1 MYDVIIIGAGA
12 SGLMA
17 AATAASKGAR
27 VALLEHKDD
36 IGKKILATGNG
47 RCNFTNTDMSVNRFH
62 GSKALI
68 KNGLSQFDHADTIR
82 FFKGLGIPAYDNAG
96 YIYPNSRQAASVV
109 AAFRMELM
117 RLHVDVKTG
126 VNITE
131 IKPGRITAKDTKT
144 AAYKASK
151 KKADDRTCY
160 CIQTDKGIFVSK
172 KLIIACGLT
181 ASSKLGSNGS
191 LFRHIEALG
200 HHIQNPL
207 PALCGFSCD
216 GLNFKKITGVRCDA
230 TVASVID
237 GQMTEQNTGEL
248 QLADYGISGIPVF
261 QISSLMSRAIDKG
274 QRVEVIIDFL
284 PTFSDDELYGYIRDR
299 SSKTTDNRSLN
310 AMLNGLLNN
319 KLLLELIHKSGV
331 SPDKKGRL
339 LTEDDCESLTRS
351 IKHTAVSVRKPRGVE
366 FAQVCAG
373 GIYTKEIDVRTLE
386 SKIHPGLYFCGE
398 LLDVDGICGGYNLQ
412 WAWTSGYIAGE
423 MQ

>member
-17 AATAASKGAR
+17 AAVAASKGAR

-47 RCNFTNTDMSVNRFH
+47 RCNFTNTDMSVNKFH

-68 KNGLSQFDHADTIR
+68 KNGLSQFNYADTIR
-82 FFKGLGIPAYDNAG
+82 FFKELGIPAYDNAG

-126 VNITE
+126 INITD
-131 IKPGRITAKDTKT
+131 IKP
-144 AAYKASK
+144 
-151 KKADDRTCY
+151 ADDRTGY
-160 CIQTDKGIFVSK
+160 CIQTDRGSFKSK
-172 KLIIACGLT
+172 RLIIACGLT
-181 ASSKLGSNGS
+181 ASPKLGSDGS
-191 LFRHIEALG
+191 LFRQIEALG
-200 HHIQNPL
+200 HHIQKPL

-261 QISSLMSRAIDKG
+261 QISSLMSRALDKG

-284 PTFSDDELYGYIRDR
+284 PAFSDDELNGYIKDR
-299 SSKTTDNRSLN
+299 SITTTDNRSLN
-310 AMLNGLLNN
+310 EMLNGLLNN

-331 SPDKKGRL
+331 SPYKKGKL
-339 LTEDDCESLTRS
+339 LTDDDCKSLTRS
-351 IKHTAVSVRKPRGVE
+351 IKHTAVSVKKPRGVE

-373 GIYTKEIDVRTLE
+373 GICTKEIDVRTLE

>member
-17 AATAASKGAR
+17 AAVAASKGAR

-47 RCNFTNTDMSVNRFH
+47 RCNFTNTDMSVNKFH

-68 KNGLSQFDHADTIR
+68 KNGLSQFNYADTIR
-82 FFKGLGIPAYDNAG
+82 FFKELGIPAYDNAG

-117 RLHVDVKTG
+117 RFHVDVKTG
-126 VNITE
+126 INITD
-131 IKPGRITAKDTKT
+131 IKP
-144 AAYKASK
+144 
-151 KKADDRTCY
+151 ADDRTGY
-160 CIQTDKGIFVSK
+160 CIQTDKGSFKSK
-172 KLIIACGLT
+172 RLIIACGLT
-181 ASSKLGSNGS
+181 ASPKLGSDGS
-191 LFRHIEALG
+191 LFRQIEALG
-200 HHIQNPL
+200 HHIQKPL

-261 QISSLMSRAIDKG
+261 QISSLMSRALDKG

-284 PTFSDDELYGYIRDR
+284 PAFSDDELNGYIKDR
-299 SSKTTDNRSLN
+299 SITTTDNRSLN
-310 AMLNGLLNN
+310 EMLNGLLNN

-339 LTEDDCESLTRS
+339 LTDDDCKSLTRS
-351 IKHTAVSVRKPRGVE
+351 IKHTAVSVKKPRGVE

>member
-17 AATAASKGAR
+17 AAAAASKGAR

-47 RCNFTNTDMSVNRFH
+47 RCNFTNTDMSVNKFH

-68 KNGLSQFDHADTIR
+68 KNGLSQFNYSDTIR

-126 VNITE
+126 INITD
-131 IKPGRITAKDTKT
+131 IKP
-144 AAYKASK
+144 
-151 KKADDRTCY
+151 ADDRTGY
-160 CIQTDKGIFVSK
+160 CIQTDKGSFKSK
-172 KLIIACGLT
+172 RLIIACGLT
-181 ASSKLGSNGS
+181 ASPKLGSDGS
-191 LFRHIEALG
+191 LFRQIEALG
-200 HHIQNPL
+200 HHIQKPL

-261 QISSLMSRAIDKG
+261 QISSLMSRALDKG

-284 PTFSDDELYGYIRDR
+284 PAFSDDELNGYIKDR
-299 SSKTTDNRSLN
+299 SITTTDNRSLN
-310 AMLNGLLNN
+310 EMLNGLLNN

-339 LTEDDCESLTRS
+339 LTDDDCKSLTRS
-351 IKHTAVSVRKPRGVE
+351 IKHTAVSVKKPRGVE

-373 GIYTKEIDVRTLE
+373 GICTKEIDVRTLE

>member
-17 AATAASKGAR
+17 AAAAASKGAR

-47 RCNFTNTDMSVNRFH
+47 RCNFTNTDMSVNKFH

-68 KNGLSQFDHADTIR
+68 KNGLSQFNYSDTIC
-82 FFKGLGIPAYDNAG
+82 FFKELGIPAYDNAG

-126 VNITE
+126 INITD
-131 IKPGRITAKDTKT
+131 IKP
-144 AAYKASK
+144 
-151 KKADDRTCY
+151 ADDRTGY
-160 CIQTDKGIFVSK
+160 CIQTDKGSFKSK
-172 KLIIACGLT
+172 RLIIACGLT
-181 ASSKLGSNGS
+181 ASPKLGSDGS
-191 LFRHIEALG
+191 LFRQIEALG
-200 HHIQNPL
+200 HHIQKPL

-261 QISSLMSRAIDKG
+261 QISSLMSRALDKG
-274 QRVEVIIDFL
+274 QKVEVIIDFL
-284 PTFSDDELYGYIRDR
+284 PAFSDDELNGYIKDR
-299 SSKTTDNRSLN
+299 SITTTDNRSLN
-310 AMLNGLLNN
+310 EMLNGLLNN

-339 LTEDDCESLTRS
+339 LTDDDCKSLTRS
-351 IKHTAVSVRKPRGVE
+351 IKHTAVSVKKPRGLE

>member
-17 AATAASKGAR
+17 AAAAASKGAR

-47 RCNFTNTDMSVNRFH
+47 RCNFTNTDMSVNKFH

-68 KNGLSQFDHADTIR
+68 KNGLSQFNYSDTIR

-126 VNITE
+126 INITD
-131 IKPGRITAKDTKT
+131 IKP
-144 AAYKASK
+144 
-151 KKADDRTCY
+151 ADDRTGY
-160 CIQTDKGIFVSK
+160 CIQTDKGSFKSK
-172 KLIIACGLT
+172 RLIIACGLT
-181 ASSKLGSNGS
+181 ASPKLGSDGS
-191 LFRHIEALG
+191 LFRQIEALG
-200 HHIQNPL
+200 HHIQKPL

-261 QISSLMSRAIDKG
+261 QISSLMSRALDKG
-274 QRVEVIIDFL
+274 QMVEVIIDFL
-284 PTFSDDELYGYIRDR
+284 PAFSDDELNGYIKDR
-299 SSKTTDNRSLN
+299 SITTTDNRSLN
-310 AMLNGLLNN
+310 EMLNGLLNN

-339 LTEDDCESLTRS
+339 LTDDDCKSLTRS
-351 IKHTAVSVRKPRGVE
+351 IKHTAVSVKKPRGAE

>member
-17 AATAASKGAR
+17 AAAAASKGAR

-47 RCNFTNTDMSVNRFH
+47 RCNFTNTDMSVNKFH

-68 KNGLSQFDHADTIR
+68 KNGLSQFNYADTIR
-82 FFKGLGIPAYDNAG
+82 FFKELGIPAYDNAG

-126 VNITE
+126 INITD
-131 IKPGRITAKDTKT
+131 IKP
-144 AAYKASK
+144 
-151 KKADDRTCY
+151 ADDRTGY
-160 CIQTDKGIFVSK
+160 CIQTDKGSFKSK
-172 KLIIACGLT
+172 RLIIACGLT
-181 ASSKLGSNGS
+181 ASPKLGSDGS
-191 LFRHIEALG
+191 LFRQIKALG
-200 HHIQNPL
+200 HHIQKPL

-261 QISSLMSRAIDKG
+261 QISSLMSRALDKG
-274 QRVEVIIDFL
+274 QMVEVIIDFL
-284 PTFSDDELYGYIRDR
+284 PAFSDDELNGYIKDR
-299 SSKTTDNRSLN
+299 SITTTDNRSLN
-310 AMLNGLLNN
+310 EMLNGLLNN

-339 LTEDDCESLTRS
+339 LTDDDCKSLTRS
-351 IKHTAVSVRKPRGVE
+351 IKHTAVSVKKPRGLE

>member
-17 AATAASKGAR
+17 AAAAASKGAR

-47 RCNFTNTDMSVNRFH
+47 RCNFTNTDMSVNKFH

-68 KNGLSQFDHADTIR
+68 KNGLSQFNYADTIR
-82 FFKGLGIPAYDNAG
+82 FFKELGIPAYDNAG

-126 VNITE
+126 INITD
-131 IKPGRITAKDTKT
+131 IKP
-144 AAYKASK
+144 
-151 KKADDRTCY
+151 ADDRTGY
-160 CIQTDKGIFVSK
+160 CIQTDRGSFKSK
-172 KLIIACGLT
+172 RLIIACGLT
-181 ASSKLGSNGS
+181 ASPKLGSDGS
-191 LFRHIEALG
+191 LFRQIEALG
-200 HHIQNPL
+200 HHIQKPL

-261 QISSLMSRAIDKG
+261 QISSLMSRALDKG

-284 PTFSDDELYGYIRDR
+284 PAFSDDELNGYIKDR
-299 SSKTTDNRSLN
+299 SITTTDNRSLN
-310 AMLNGLLNN
+310 EMLNGLLNN

-331 SPDKKGRL
+331 SPDKKGKL
-339 LTEDDCESLTRS
+339 LTDDDCKSLTRS
-351 IKHTAVSVRKPRGVE
+351 IKHTAVSVKKPRGVE

>member
-17 AATAASKGAR
+17 AAAAASKGAR

-47 RCNFTNTDMSVNRFH
+47 RCNFTNTDMSVNKFH

-68 KNGLSQFDHADTIR
+68 KNGLSQFNYSDTIC
-82 FFKGLGIPAYDNAG
+82 FFKELGIPAYDNAG

-117 RLHVDVKTG
+117 RLHVDVKTSI
-126 VNITE
+126 NITD
-131 IKPGRITAKDTKT
+131 IKP
-144 AAYKASK
+144 
-151 KKADDRTCY
+151 ADDRTGY
-160 CIQTDKGIFVSK
+160 CIQTDKGSFKSK
-172 KLIIACGLT
+172 RLIIACGLT
-181 ASSKLGSNGS
+181 ASPKLGSDGS
-191 LFRHIEALG
+191 LFRQIEALG
-200 HHIQNPL
+200 HHIQKPL

-261 QISSLMSRAIDKG
+261 QISSLMSRALNKG
-274 QRVEVIIDFL
+274 QKVEVIIDFL
-284 PTFSDDELYGYIRDR
+284 PAFSDDELNGYIKDK
-299 SSKTTDNRSLN
+299 SITTTDNRSLN
-310 AMLNGLLNN
+310 EMLNGLLNN

-339 LTEDDCESLTRS
+339 LTDDDCKSLTRS
-351 IKHTAVSVRKPRGVE
+351 IKHTAVSVKKPRGLE

>member
-1 MYDVIIIGAGA
+1 MCIRD
-12 SGLMA
+12 S
-17 AATAASKGAR
+17 
-27 VALLEHKDD
+27 
-36 IGKKILATGNG
+36 
-47 RCNFTNTDMSVNRFH
+47 
-62 GSKALI
+62 SKALI
-68 KNGLSQFDHADTIR
+68 KNGLSQFNYTDTIR
-82 FFKGLGIPAYDNAG
+82 FFKELGIPAYDNEG

-126 VNITE
+126 ISITE
-131 IKPGRITAKDTKT
+131 IKTARITAKDTKS
-144 AAYKASK
+144 AANPATK
-151 KKADDRTCY
+151 KTDDRTGY
-160 CIQTDKGIFVSK
+160 CIQTDKGSFKSK
-172 KLIIACGLT
+172 RLIIACGLT
-181 ASSKLGSNGS
+181 ASPKLGSDGS
-191 LFRHIEALG
+191 LFRQIEALG
-200 HHIQNPL
+200 HHIQKPL

-261 QISSLMSRAIDKG
+261 QISSLMSRALDKG

-284 PTFSDDELYGYIRDR
+284 PAFSDDELNGYIKDR
-299 SSKTTDNRSLN
+299 SITTTDNRSLN
-310 AMLNGLLNN
+310 EMLNGLLNN

-339 LTEDDCESLTRS
+339 LTDDDCKSLTRS
-351 IKHTAVSVRKPRGVE
+351 IKHTAVSVKKPRGAE

>member
-17 AATAASKGAR
+17 AAAAASKGAR

-47 RCNFTNTDMSVNRFH
+47 RCNFTNTDMSVNKFH

-68 KNGLSQFDHADTIR
+68 KNGLSQFNYADTIR
-82 FFKGLGIPAYDNAG
+82 FFKELGIPAYDNAG

-126 VNITE
+126 INITD
-131 IKPGRITAKDTKT
+131 IKP
-144 AAYKASK
+144 
-151 KKADDRTCY
+151 ADDLTGY
-160 CIQTDKGIFVSK
+160 SIQTDKGSFKSK
-172 KLIIACGLT
+172 RLIIACGLT
-181 ASSKLGSNGS
+181 ASPKLGSDGS
-191 LFRHIEALG
+191 LFRQIEALG
-200 HHIQNPL
+200 HHIQKPL

-261 QISSLMSRAIDKG
+261 QISSLMSRALDKG

-284 PTFSDDELYGYIRDR
+284 PAFSDDELNRYIKDR
-299 SSKTTDNRSLN
+299 SITTTDNRSLN
-310 AMLNGLLNN
+310 EMLNGLLNN

-339 LTEDDCESLTRS
+339 LTDDDCKSLTRS
-351 IKHTAVSVRKPRGVE
+351 IKHTVVSVKKPRGVE

>member
-17 AATAASKGAR
+17 AAAAASKGAR

-47 RCNFTNTDMSVNRFH
+47 RCNFTNTDMSVNKFH

-68 KNGLSQFDHADTIR
+68 KNGLSQFNYSDTIC
-82 FFKGLGIPAYDNAG
+82 FFKELGIPAYDNAG

-126 VNITE
+126 INITD
-131 IKPGRITAKDTKT
+131 IKP
-144 AAYKASK
+144 
-151 KKADDRTCY
+151 ADDRTGY
-160 CIQTDKGIFVSK
+160 CIQTDKGSFKSK
-172 KLIIACGLT
+172 RLIIACGLT
-181 ASSKLGSNGS
+181 ASPKLGSDGS
-191 LFRHIEALG
+191 LFRQIEALG
-200 HHIQNPL
+200 HHIQKPL

-261 QISSLMSRAIDKG
+261 QISSLMSRALNKG
-274 QRVEVIIDFL
+274 QKVEVIIDFL
-284 PTFSDDELYGYIRDR
+284 PAFSDDELNGYIKDR
-299 SSKTTDNRSLN
+299 SITTTDNRSLN
-310 AMLNGLLNN
+310 EMLNGLLNN

-339 LTEDDCESLTRS
+339 LTDDDCKSLTRS
-351 IKHTAVSVRKPRGVE
+351 IKHTAVSVKKPRGLE

-398 LLDVDGICGGYNLQ
+398 LLDVDGICGLIR
-412 WAWTSGYIAGE
+412 TLRILPII
-423 MQ
+423 

>member
-17 AATAASKGAR
+17 AAAAASKGAR

-47 RCNFTNTDMSVNRFH
+47 RCNFTNTDMSVNKFH

-68 KNGLSQFDHADTIR
+68 KNGLAQFNYADTIR
-82 FFKGLGIPAYDNAG
+82 FFKELGIPAYDNAG

-126 VNITE
+126 INITD
-131 IKPGRITAKDTKT
+131 IKP
-144 AAYKASK
+144 
-151 KKADDRTCY
+151 ADDRTGY
-160 CIQTDKGIFVSK
+160 CIQTDKGSFKSK
-172 KLIIACGLT
+172 RLIIACGLT
-181 ASSKLGSNGS
+181 ASPKLGSDGS
-191 LFRHIEALG
+191 LFRQIEALG
-200 HHIQNPL
+200 HHIQKPL

-261 QISSLMSRAIDKG
+261 QISSLMSRALNKG
-274 QRVEVIIDFL
+274 QKVEVIIDFL
-284 PTFSDDELYGYIRDR
+284 PAFSDDELNGYIKDR
-299 SSKTTDNRSLN
+299 SITTTDNRSLN
-310 AMLNGLLNN
+310 EMLNGLLNN

-339 LTEDDCESLTRS
+339 LTDDDCKSLTRS
-351 IKHTAVSVRKPRGVE
+351 IKHTAVSVKKPRGLE

-373 GIYTKEIDVRTLE
+373 GIYTKEIDVRALE

>member
-17 AATAASKGAR
+17 AAAAASKGAR

-47 RCNFTNTDMSVNRFH
+47 RCNFTNTDMSVNKFH

-68 KNGLSQFDHADTIR
+68 KNGLSQFNYSDTIR
-82 FFKGLGIPAYDNAG
+82 FFKELGIPAYDNAG

-126 VNITE
+126 INITD
-131 IKPGRITAKDTKT
+131 IKP
-144 AAYKASK
+144 
-151 KKADDRTCY
+151 ADDRTGY
-160 CIQTDKGIFVSK
+160 CIQTDKGSFKSK
-172 KLIIACGLT
+172 RLIIACGLT
-181 ASSKLGSNGS
+181 ASPKLGSDGS
-191 LFRHIEALG
+191 LFRQIEALG
-200 HHIQNPL
+200 HHIQKPL

-261 QISSLMSRAIDKG
+261 QISSLMSRALNKG
-274 QRVEVIIDFL
+274 QKVEVIIDFL
-284 PTFSDDELYGYIRDR
+284 PAFSDDELNGYIKDR
-299 SSKTTDNRSLN
+299 SITTTDNRSLN
-310 AMLNGLLNN
+310 EMLNGLLNN

-339 LTEDDCESLTRS
+339 LTDDDCKSLTRS
-351 IKHTAVSVRKPRGVE
+351 IKHTAVSVKKPRGAE

>member
-17 AATAASKGAR
+17 AAVAASKGAR

-47 RCNFTNTDMSVNRFH
+47 RCNFTNTDMSVNKFH

-68 KNGLSQFDHADTIR
+68 KNGLSQFNYADTIR

-126 VNITE
+126 INITD
-131 IKPGRITAKDTKT
+131 IKP
-144 AAYKASK
+144 
-151 KKADDRTCY
+151 ADDRTGY
-160 CIQTDKGIFVSK
+160 CIQTDKGSFKSK
-172 KLIIACGLT
+172 RLIIACGLT
-181 ASSKLGSNGS
+181 ASPKLGSDGS
-191 LFRHIEALG
+191 LFRQIEALG
-200 HHIQNPL
+200 HHIQKPL

-261 QISSLMSRAIDKG
+261 QISSLMSRALDKG

-284 PTFSDDELYGYIRDR
+284 PAFSDDELNGYIKDR
-299 SSKTTDNRSLN
+299 SITTTDNRSLN
-310 AMLNGLLNN
+310 EMLNGLLNN

-339 LTEDDCESLTRS
+339 LTDDDCKSLTRS
-351 IKHTAVSVRKPRGVE
+351 IKHTAVSVKKPRGVE

>member
-12 SGLMA
+12 SGMMA
-17 AATAASKGAR
+17 AATAASKGAS

-47 RCNFTNTDMSVNRFH
+47 RCNFTNTDMSVNSFH

-68 KNGLSQFDHADTIR
+68 KNGLSQFDYADTIR
-82 FFKGLGIPAYDNAG
+82 FFEKLGIPAYDNAG

-126 VNITE
+126 IKITE
-131 IKPGRITAKDTKT
+131 IKAARITAKDTNTT
-144 AAYKASK
+144 ANPS
-151 KKADDRTCY
+151 CY
-160 CIQTDKGIFVSK
+160 CIQTDKGSFESK

-181 ASSKLGSNGS
+181 ASPKLGSDGS
-191 LFRHIEALG
+191 LFRMIEALG
-200 HHIQNPL
+200 HHIQKPL
-207 PALCGFSCD
+207 PALCGFSCE

-261 QISSLMSRAIDKG
+261 QISSLMSRALDKG

-284 PTFSDDELYGYIRDR
+284 PAFSDDGLYRYIKDR
-299 SSKTTDNRSLN
+299 STAITDNRSLN
-310 AMLNGLLNN
+310 EMLNGLLNN

-351 IKHTAVSVRKPRGVE
+351 IKHTAVSVRKSRGVE

>member
-1 MYDVIIIGAGA
+1 MYEVIIIGAGA

-17 AATAASKGAR
+17 AAAAASKGAR

-47 RCNFTNTDMSVNRFH
+47 RCNFTNTDMSVNKFH

-68 KNGLSQFDHADTIR
+68 KNGLSQFNYSDTIC
-82 FFKGLGIPAYDNAG
+82 FFKELGIPAYDNAG

-126 VNITE
+126 INITD
-131 IKPGRITAKDTKT
+131 IKP
-144 AAYKASK
+144 
-151 KKADDRTCY
+151 ADDRTGY
-160 CIQTDKGIFVSK
+160 CIQTDKGSFKSK
-172 KLIIACGLT
+172 RLIIACGLT
-181 ASSKLGSNGS
+181 ASPKLGSDGS
-191 LFRHIEALG
+191 LFRQIEALG
-200 HHIQNPL
+200 HHIQKPL

-261 QISSLMSRAIDKG
+261 QISSLMSRALNKG
-274 QRVEVIIDFL
+274 QKVEVIIDFL
-284 PTFSDDELYGYIRDR
+284 PAFSDDELNGYIKDR
-299 SSKTTDNRSLN
+299 SITTTDNRSLN
-310 AMLNGLLNN
+310 EMLNGLLNN

-339 LTEDDCESLTRS
+339 LTDDDCKSLTRS
-351 IKHTAVSVRKPRGVE
+351 IKHTAVSVKKPRGLE

>member
-17 AATAASKGAR
+17 AAVAASKGAR

-47 RCNFTNTDMSVNRFH
+47 RCNFTNTDMSVNKFH

-68 KNGLSQFDHADTIR
+68 KNGLSQFNYADTIR
-82 FFKGLGIPAYDNAG
+82 FFKELGIPAYDNAG

-126 VNITE
+126 INITD
-131 IKPGRITAKDTKT
+131 IKP
-144 AAYKASK
+144 
-151 KKADDRTCY
+151 ADDRTGY
-160 CIQTDKGIFVSK
+160 CIQTDKGSFKSK
-172 KLIIACGLT
+172 RLIIACGLT
-181 ASSKLGSNGS
+181 ASPKLGSDGS
-191 LFRHIEALG
+191 LFRQIEALG
-200 HHIQNPL
+200 HHIQKPL

-261 QISSLMSRAIDKG
+261 QISSLMSRALDKG
-274 QRVEVIIDFL
+274 QMVEVIIDFL
-284 PTFSDDELYGYIRDR
+284 PAFSDDELNGYIKDR
-299 SSKTTDNRSLN
+299 IITTTDNRSLN
-310 AMLNGLLNN
+310 EMLNGLLNN

-339 LTEDDCESLTRS
+339 LTDDDCKSLTRS
-351 IKHTAVSVRKPRGVE
+351 IKHTAVSVKKPRGLE

-386 SKIHPGLYFCGE
+386 SKIHPGIYFCGE

>member
-17 AATAASKGAR
+17 AAAAASKGAR

-47 RCNFTNTDMSVNRFH
+47 RCNFTNTDMSVNKFH

-68 KNGLSQFDHADTIR
+68 KNGLSQFNYSDTIR

-126 VNITE
+126 INITD
-131 IKPGRITAKDTKT
+131 IKP
-144 AAYKASK
+144 
-151 KKADDRTCY
+151 ADDRTGY
-160 CIQTDKGIFVSK
+160 CIQTDKGSFKSK
-172 KLIIACGLT
+172 RLIIACGLT
-181 ASSKLGSNGS
+181 ASPKLGSDGS
-191 LFRHIEALG
+191 LFRQIEALG
-200 HHIQNPL
+200 HHIQKPL

-261 QISSLMSRAIDKG
+261 QISSLMSRALNKG

-284 PTFSDDELYGYIRDR
+284 PAFSDDELNGYIRDR
-299 SSKTTDNRSLN
+299 SITTTDNRSLN
-310 AMLNGLLNN
+310 EMLNGLLNN

-339 LTEDDCESLTRS
+339 LTDDDCKSLTRS
-351 IKHTAVSVRKPRGVE
+351 IKHTAVSVKKPRGAE

>member
-17 AATAASKGAR
+17 AAAAASKGAR

-47 RCNFTNTDMSVNRFH
+47 RCNFTNTDMSVNKFH

-68 KNGLSQFDHADTIR
+68 KNGLSQFNYADTIR
-82 FFKGLGIPAYDNAG
+82 FFKELGIPAYDNAG

-126 VNITE
+126 INTTD
-131 IKPGRITAKDTKT
+131 IKP
-144 AAYKASK
+144 
-151 KKADDRTCY
+151 ADDRTGY
-160 CIQTDKGIFVSK
+160 CIQTDRGSFKSK
-172 KLIIACGLT
+172 RLIIACGLT
-181 ASSKLGSNGS
+181 ASPKLGSDGS
-191 LFRHIEALG
+191 LFRQIEALG
-200 HHIQNPL
+200 HHIQKPL

-261 QISSLMSRAIDKG
+261 QISSLMSRALDKG
-274 QRVEVIIDFL
+274 QKVEVIIDFL
-284 PTFSDDELYGYIRDR
+284 PAFSDDELNGYIKDR
-299 SSKTTDNRSLN
+299 IITTTDNRSLN
-310 AMLNGLLNN
+310 EMLNGLLNN

-339 LTEDDCESLTRS
+339 LTDDDCKSLTRS
-351 IKHTAVSVRKPRGVE
+351 IKHTAVSVKKPRGLE

>member
-17 AATAASKGAR
+17 AAAAASKGAR

-47 RCNFTNTDMSVNRFH
+47 RCNFTNTDMSVNKFH

-68 KNGLSQFDHADTIR
+68 KNGLAQFNYSDTIR
-82 FFKGLGIPAYDNAG
+82 FFKELGIPAYDNAG

-126 VNITE
+126 INITD
-131 IKPGRITAKDTKT
+131 IKP
-144 AAYKASK
+144 
-151 KKADDRTCY
+151 ADDRTGY
-160 CIQTDKGIFVSK
+160 CIQTDKGSFKSK
-172 KLIIACGLT
+172 RLIIACGLT
-181 ASSKLGSNGS
+181 ASPKLGSDGS
-191 LFRHIEALG
+191 LFRQIEALG
-200 HHIQNPL
+200 HHIQKPL

-237 GQMTEQNTGEL
+237 GKMTEQNTGEL

-261 QISSLMSRAIDKG
+261 QISSLMSRALDKG

-284 PTFSDDELYGYIRDR
+284 PAFSDDELNGYIKDR
-299 SSKTTDNRSLN
+299 SITMTDNRSLN
-310 AMLNGLLNN
+310 EMLNGLLNN

-339 LTEDDCESLTRS
+339 LTDDDCKSLTRS
-351 IKHTAVSVRKPRGVE
+351 IKHTAVSVKKPRGAE

>member
-17 AATAASKGAR
+17 AAAAASKGAR

-47 RCNFTNTDMSVNRFH
+47 RCNFTNTDMSVNKFH

-68 KNGLSQFDHADTIR
+68 KNGLAQFNYADTIR
-82 FFKGLGIPAYDNAG
+82 FFKELGIPAYDNAG

-117 RLHVDVKTG
+117 WLHVDVKTG
-126 VNITE
+126 INITD
-131 IKPGRITAKDTKT
+131 IKP
-144 AAYKASK
+144 
-151 KKADDRTCY
+151 ADDRTGY
-160 CIQTDKGIFVSK
+160 CIQTDKGSFKSK
-172 KLIIACGLT
+172 RLIIACGLT
-181 ASSKLGSNGS
+181 ASPKLGSDGS
-191 LFRHIEALG
+191 LFRQIEALG
-200 HHIQNPL
+200 HHIQKPL

-261 QISSLMSRAIDKG
+261 QISSLMSRALNKG

-284 PTFSDDELYGYIRDR
+284 PAFSDDELNGYIKDR
-299 SSKTTDNRSLN
+299 SITTTDNRSLN
-310 AMLNGLLNN
+310 EMLNGLLNN

-339 LTEDDCESLTRS
+339 LTDDDCKSLTRS
-351 IKHTAVSVRKPRGVE
+351 IKHTAVSVKKPRGLE

>member
-17 AATAASKGAR
+17 AAAAASKGAR

-47 RCNFTNTDMSVNRFH
+47 RCNFTNTDMSVNKFH

-68 KNGLSQFDHADTIR
+68 KNGLAQFNYADTIR
-82 FFKGLGIPAYDNAG
+82 FFKELGIPAYDNAG

-126 VNITE
+126 INITD
-131 IKPGRITAKDTKT
+131 IKP
-144 AAYKASK
+144 
-151 KKADDRTCY
+151 ADDRTGY
-160 CIQTDKGIFVSK
+160 CIQTDKGSFKSK
-172 KLIIACGLT
+172 RLIIACGLT
-181 ASSKLGSNGS
+181 ASPKLGSDGS
-191 LFRHIEALG
+191 LFRQIEALG
-200 HHIQNPL
+200 HHIQKPL

-261 QISSLMSRAIDKG
+261 QISSLMSRALDKG

-284 PTFSDDELYGYIRDR
+284 PAFSDDELNGYIKDR
-299 SSKTTDNRSLN
+299 SITTTDNRSLN
-310 AMLNGLLNN
+310 EMLNGLLNN

-339 LTEDDCESLTRS
+339 LTDDDCKSLTRS
-351 IKHTAVSVRKPRGVE
+351 IKHTAVSVKKPRGAE

-386 SKIHPGLYFCGE
+386 SKIHPRLYFCGE

>member
-17 AATAASKGAR
+17 AAAAASKGAR

-47 RCNFTNTDMSVNRFH
+47 RCNFTNTDMSVNKFH

-68 KNGLSQFDHADTIR
+68 KNGLSQFNYADTIR
-82 FFKGLGIPAYDNAG
+82 FFKELGIPAYDNAG

-117 RLHVDVKTG
+117 RLHVDMKTG
-126 VNITE
+126 INITD
-131 IKPGRITAKDTKT
+131 IKP
-144 AAYKASK
+144 
-151 KKADDRTCY
+151 ADDRTGY
-160 CIQTDKGIFVSK
+160 CIQTDKGSFKSK
-172 KLIIACGLT
+172 RLIIACGLT
-181 ASSKLGSNGS
+181 ASPKLGSDGS
-191 LFRHIEALG
+191 LFRQIEALG
-200 HHIQNPL
+200 HHIQKPL

-261 QISSLMSRAIDKG
+261 QISSLMSRALDKG
-274 QRVEVIIDFL
+274 QKVEVIIDFL
-284 PTFSDDELYGYIRDR
+284 PAFSDDELNGYIKDR
-299 SSKTTDNRSLN
+299 SITTTDNRSLN
-310 AMLNGLLNN
+310 EMLNGLLNN

-339 LTEDDCESLTRS
+339 LTDDDCKSLTRS
-351 IKHTAVSVRKPRGVE
+351 IKHTAVSVKKPRGLE

>member
-17 AATAASKGAR
+17 AAAAASKGAR

-47 RCNFTNTDMSVNRFH
+47 RCNFTNTDMSVNKFH

-68 KNGLSQFDHADTIR
+68 KNGLSQFDYADTIR
-82 FFKGLGIPAYDNAG
+82 FFKELGIPAYDNAG

-126 VNITE
+126 INITD
-131 IKPGRITAKDTKT
+131 IKP
-144 AAYKASK
+144 
-151 KKADDRTCY
+151 ADDRTGY
-160 CIQTDKGIFVSK
+160 CIQTDKGSFKSK
-172 KLIIACGLT
+172 RLIIACGLT
-181 ASSKLGSNGS
+181 ASPKLGSDGS
-191 LFRHIEALG
+191 LFRQIEALG
-200 HHIQNPL
+200 HHIQKPL

-261 QISSLMSRAIDKG
+261 QISSLMSRALDKV

-284 PTFSDDELYGYIRDR
+284 PAFSDDELNGYIKDR
-299 SSKTTDNRSLN
+299 SITTTDNRSLN
-310 AMLNGLLNN
+310 EMLNGLLNN

-339 LTEDDCESLTRS
+339 LTDDDCKSLTRS
-351 IKHTAVSVRKPRGVE
+351 IKHTAVSVKKPRGAE
-366 FAQVCAG
+366 FAQVCTG

>member
-17 AATAASKGAR
+17 AAAAASKGAR

-47 RCNFTNTDMSVNRFH
+47 RCNFTNTDMSVNKFH

-68 KNGLSQFDHADTIR
+68 KNGLSQFNYADTIR
-82 FFKGLGIPAYDNAG
+82 FFKELGIPAYDNAG

-126 VNITE
+126 INITD
-131 IKPGRITAKDTKT
+131 IKP
-144 AAYKASK
+144 
-151 KKADDRTCY
+151 ADDRTGY
-160 CIQTDKGIFVSK
+160 CIQTDKGSFKSK
-172 KLIIACGLT
+172 RLIIACGLT
-181 ASSKLGSNGS
+181 ASPKLGSDGS
-191 LFRHIEALG
+191 LFRQIEALG
-200 HHIQNPL
+200 HHIQKPL
-207 PALCGFSCD
+207 PTLCGFSCD

-261 QISSLMSRAIDKG
+261 QISSLMSRALDKG

-284 PTFSDDELYGYIRDR
+284 PAFSDDELNGYIKDR
-299 SSKTTDNRSLN
+299 SITTTDNRSLN
-310 AMLNGLLNN
+310 EMLNGLLNN

-339 LTEDDCESLTRS
+339 LTDDDCKSLTRS
-351 IKHTAVSVRKPRGVE
+351 IKHTAVSVKKPRGAE

>member
-17 AATAASKGAR
+17 AAAAASKGAR

-47 RCNFTNTDMSVNRFH
+47 RCNFTNTDMSVNKFH

-68 KNGLSQFDHADTIR
+68 KNGLSQFNYADTIR
-82 FFKGLGIPAYDNAG
+82 FFKELGIPAYDNAG

-126 VNITE
+126 INITD
-131 IKPGRITAKDTKT
+131 IKP
-144 AAYKASK
+144 
-151 KKADDRTCY
+151 ADDRTGY
-160 CIQTDKGIFVSK
+160 CIQTDKGSFKSK
-172 KLIIACGLT
+172 RLIIACGLT
-181 ASSKLGSNGS
+181 ASPKLGSDGS
-191 LFRHIEALG
+191 LFRQIEALG
-200 HHIQNPL
+200 HHIQKPL

-261 QISSLMSRAIDKG
+261 QISSLISRALDKG

-284 PTFSDDELYGYIRDR
+284 PAFSDDELNGYIKDR
-299 SSKTTDNRSLN
+299 SITTTDNRSLN
-310 AMLNGLLNN
+310 EMLNGLLNN

-339 LTEDDCESLTRS
+339 LTDDDCKSLTRS
-351 IKHTAVSVRKPRGVE
+351 IKHTAVSVKKPRGVE

-373 GIYTKEIDVRTLE
+373 GICTKEIDVRTLE

>member
-17 AATAASKGAR
+17 AAAAASKGAR

-47 RCNFTNTDMSVNRFH
+47 RCNFTNTDMSVNKFH

-68 KNGLSQFDHADTIR
+68 KNGLSQFNYSDTIR
-82 FFKGLGIPAYDNAG
+82 FFKELGIPAYDNAG

-126 VNITE
+126 INITD
-131 IKPGRITAKDTKT
+131 IKP
-144 AAYKASK
+144 
-151 KKADDRTCY
+151 ADDRTGY
-160 CIQTDKGIFVSK
+160 CIQTDKGSFKSK
-172 KLIIACGLT
+172 RLIIACGLT
-181 ASSKLGSNGS
+181 ASPKLGSDGS
-191 LFRHIEALG
+191 LFRQIEALG
-200 HHIQNPL
+200 HHIQKPL

-261 QISSLMSRAIDKG
+261 QISSLMSRALDKG

-284 PTFSDDELYGYIRDR
+284 PAFSDDELNGYIKDR
-299 SSKTTDNRSLN
+299 IITTTDNRSLN
-310 AMLNGLLNN
+310 EMLNGLLNN

-339 LTEDDCESLTRS
+339 LTDDDCKSLTRS
-351 IKHTAVSVRKPRGVE
+351 IKHTAVSVKKPRGVE

>member
-17 AATAASKGAR
+17 AAAAASKGAR

-47 RCNFTNTDMSVNRFH
+47 RCNFTNTDMSVNKFH

-68 KNGLSQFDHADTIR
+68 KNGLSQFNYSDTIC
-82 FFKGLGIPAYDNAG
+82 FFKELGIPAYDNAG

-126 VNITE
+126 INITD
-131 IKPGRITAKDTKT
+131 IKP
-144 AAYKASK
+144 
-151 KKADDRTCY
+151 ADDRTGY
-160 CIQTDKGIFVSK
+160 CIQTDKGSFKSQR
-172 KLIIACGLT
+172 LIIACGLT
-181 ASSKLGSNGS
+181 ASPKLGSDGS
-191 LFRHIEALG
+191 LFRQIEALG
-200 HHIQNPL
+200 HHIQKPL

-261 QISSLMSRAIDKG
+261 QISSLMSRALNKG
-274 QRVEVIIDFL
+274 QKVEVIIDFL
-284 PTFSDDELYGYIRDR
+284 PAFSDDELNGYIKDR
-299 SSKTTDNRSLN
+299 SITTTDNRSLN
-310 AMLNGLLNN
+310 EMLNGLLNN

-339 LTEDDCESLTRS
+339 LTDDDCKSLTRS
-351 IKHTAVSVRKPRGVE
+351 IKHTAVSVKKPRGLE

>member
-17 AATAASKGAR
+17 AAAAASKGAR

-47 RCNFTNTDMSVNRFH
+47 RCNFTNTDMSVNKFH

-68 KNGLSQFDHADTIR
+68 KNGLSQFNYSDTIR

-126 VNITE
+126 INITD
-131 IKPGRITAKDTKT
+131 IKP
-144 AAYKASK
+144 
-151 KKADDRTCY
+151 ADDRTGY
-160 CIQTDKGIFVSK
+160 CIQTDKGSFKSK
-172 KLIIACGLT
+172 RLIIACGLT
-181 ASSKLGSNGS
+181 ASPKLGSDGS
-191 LFRHIEALG
+191 LFRQIEALG
-200 HHIQNPL
+200 HHIQMPL

-261 QISSLMSRAIDKG
+261 QISSLMSRALDKG
-274 QRVEVIIDFL
+274 QRVKVIIDFL
-284 PTFSDDELYGYIRDR
+284 PAFSDDELNGYIKDR
-299 SSKTTDNRSLN
+299 SITTTDNRSLN
-310 AMLNGLLNN
+310 EMLNGLLNN

-331 SPDKKGRL
+331 SPNKKGRL
-339 LTEDDCESLTRS
+339 LTDDDCKSLTRS
-351 IKHTAVSVRKPRGVE
+351 IKHTAVSVKKPRGAE

>member
-17 AATAASKGAR
+17 AAAAASKGAR

-47 RCNFTNTDMSVNRFH
+47 RCNFTNTDMSVNKFH

-68 KNGLSQFDHADTIR
+68 KNGLSQFNYADTIR
-82 FFKGLGIPAYDNAG
+82 FFKELGIPAYDNAG

-126 VNITE
+126 INITD
-131 IKPGRITAKDTKT
+131 IKP
-144 AAYKASK
+144 
-151 KKADDRTCY
+151 ADDRTGY
-160 CIQTDKGIFVSK
+160 CIQTDKGSFKSK
-172 KLIIACGLT
+172 RLIIACGLT
-181 ASSKLGSNGS
+181 ASPKLGSDGS
-191 LFRHIEALG
+191 LFRQIEALG
-200 HHIQNPL
+200 HHIQKPL

-284 PTFSDDELYGYIRDR
+284 PAFSDDELNGYIKDR
-299 SSKTTDNRSLN
+299 SITTTDNRSLN
-310 AMLNGLLNN
+310 EMLNGLLNN

-339 LTEDDCESLTRS
+339 LTDDDCKSLTRS
-351 IKHTAVSVRKPRGVE
+351 IKHTAVSVKKPRGAE

>member
-12 SGLMA
+12 SGMMA
-17 AATAASKGAR
+17 AATAASKGAS

-47 RCNFTNTDMSVNRFH
+47 RCNFTNTDMSVNKFH

-68 KNGLSQFDHADTIR
+68 KNGLSQFDYAETIR
-82 FFKGLGIPAYDNAG
+82 YFEKLGIPAYDNAG

-109 AAFRMELM
+109 SAFRMELM

-126 VNITE
+126 IKITK
-131 IKPGRITAKDTKT
+131 IKPARITAKDTKT
-144 AAYKASK
+144 AAYKAAK
-151 KKADDRTCY
+151 KQADDRTCY
-160 CIQTDKGIFVSK
+160 CIQTDKGSYESK
-172 KLIIACGLT
+172 KLIIACGLM
-181 ASSKLGSNGS
+181 ASPKLGSDGS
-191 LFRHIEALG
+191 LFRQIEALG
-200 HHIQNPL
+200 HHIQKPM
-207 PALCGFSCD
+207 PALCGFSCE

-261 QISSLMSRAIDKG
+261 QISSLMSRALNNG

-284 PTFSDDELYGYIRDR
+284 PAFSDDSLYRYIKDR
-299 SSKTTDNRSLN
+299 STTTTDNRSLN
-310 AMLNGLLNN
+310 EMLNGLLNN

-339 LTEDDCESLTRS
+339 LTEDDCESLIRS

>member
-17 AATAASKGAR
+17 AAAAASKGAR

-47 RCNFTNTDMSVNRFH
+47 RCNFTNTDMSVNKFH

-68 KNGLSQFDHADTIR
+68 KNGLAQFNYADTIR
-82 FFKGLGIPAYDNAG
+82 FFKELGIPAYDNAG

-126 VNITE
+126 INITD
-131 IKPGRITAKDTKT
+131 IKP
-144 AAYKASK
+144 
-151 KKADDRTCY
+151 ADDRTGY
-160 CIQTDKGIFVSK
+160 CIQTDKGSFKSK
-172 KLIIACGLT
+172 RLIIACGLT
-181 ASSKLGSNGS
+181 ASPKLGSDGS
-191 LFRHIEALG
+191 LFRQIEALG
-200 HHIQNPL
+200 HHIQKPL
-207 PALCGFSCD
+207 PTLCGFSCD

-261 QISSLMSRAIDKG
+261 QISSLMSRALDKG
-274 QRVEVIIDFL
+274 QMVEVIIDFL
-284 PTFSDDELYGYIRDR
+284 PAFSDDELNGYIKDR
-299 SSKTTDNRSLN
+299 SITTTDNRSLN
-310 AMLNGLLNN
+310 EMLNGLLNN

-339 LTEDDCESLTRS
+339 LTDDDCKSLTRS
-351 IKHTAVSVRKPRGVE
+351 IKHTAVSVKKPRGAE

-373 GIYTKEIDVRTLE
+373 GICTKEIDVRTLE

>member
-17 AATAASKGAR
+17 AAAAASKGAR

-47 RCNFTNTDMSVNRFH
+47 RCNFTNTDMSVNKFH

-68 KNGLSQFDHADTIR
+68 KNGLSQFNYSDTIR
-82 FFKGLGIPAYDNAG
+82 FFKKLGIPAYDNAG

-126 VNITE
+126 INITD
-131 IKPGRITAKDTKT
+131 IKP
-144 AAYKASK
+144 
-151 KKADDRTCY
+151 ADDRTGY
-160 CIQTDKGIFVSK
+160 CIQTDKGSFKSQR
-172 KLIIACGLT
+172 LIIACGLT
-181 ASSKLGSNGS
+181 ASPKLGSDGS
-191 LFRHIEALG
+191 LFRQIEALG
-200 HHIQNPL
+200 HHIQKPL

-261 QISSLMSRAIDKG
+261 QISSLMSRALDKG
-274 QRVEVIIDFL
+274 QKVEVIIDFL
-284 PTFSDDELYGYIRDR
+284 PAFSDDELNGYIKDR
-299 SSKTTDNRSLN
+299 SITTTDNRSLN
-310 AMLNGLLNN
+310 EMLNGLLNN

-339 LTEDDCESLTRS
+339 LTDDDCKSLTRS
-351 IKHTAVSVRKPRGVE
+351 IKHTAVSVKKPRGAE

>member
-17 AATAASKGAR
+17 AAAAASKGAR

-47 RCNFTNTDMSVNRFH
+47 RCNFTNTDMSVNKFH

-68 KNGLSQFDHADTIR
+68 KNGLSQFNYADTIR
-82 FFKGLGIPAYDNAG
+82 FFKELGIPAYDNAG

-126 VNITE
+126 INITD
-131 IKPGRITAKDTKT
+131 IKP
-144 AAYKASK
+144 
-151 KKADDRTCY
+151 ADDRTGY
-160 CIQTDKGIFVSK
+160 CIQTDRGSFKSK
-172 KLIIACGLT
+172 RLIIACGLT
-181 ASSKLGSNGS
+181 ASPKLGSDGS
-191 LFRHIEALG
+191 LFRQIEALG
-200 HHIQNPL
+200 HHIQKPL

-261 QISSLMSRAIDKG
+261 QISSLMSRALDKG

-284 PTFSDDELYGYIRDR
+284 PAFSDDELNGYIKDR
-299 SSKTTDNRSLN
+299 SITTTDNRSLN
-310 AMLNGLLNN
+310 EMLNGLLNN

-339 LTEDDCESLTRS
+339 LTDDDCKSLTRS
-351 IKHTAVSVRKPRGVE
+351 IKHTAVSVKKPRGAE

-373 GIYTKEIDVRTLE
+373 GICTKEIDVRTLE

>member
-17 AATAASKGAR
+17 AAAAASKGAR

-47 RCNFTNTDMSVNRFH
+47 RCNFTNTDMSVNKFH

-68 KNGLSQFDHADTIR
+68 KNGLSQFNYSDTIC
-82 FFKGLGIPAYDNAG
+82 FFKELGIPAYDNAG

-126 VNITE
+126 INITD
-131 IKPGRITAKDTKT
+131 IKP
-144 AAYKASK
+144 
-151 KKADDRTCY
+151 ADDRTGY
-160 CIQTDKGIFVSK
+160 CIQTDKGSFKSQR
-172 KLIIACGLT
+172 LIIACGLT
-181 ASSKLGSNGS
+181 ASPKLGSDGS
-191 LFRHIEALG
+191 LFRQIEALG
-200 HHIQNPL
+200 HHIQKPL

-261 QISSLMSRAIDKG
+261 QISSLMSRALDKG

-284 PTFSDDELYGYIRDR
+284 PAFSNDELNGYIKDR
-299 SSKTTDNRSLN
+299 SITTTDNRSLN
-310 AMLNGLLNN
+310 EMLNGLLNN

-339 LTEDDCESLTRS
+339 LTDDDCKSVTRS
-351 IKHTAVSVRKPRGVE
+351 IKHTAVSVKKPRGVE

>member
-47 RCNFTNTDMSVNRFH
+47 RCNFTNTDMSVNKFH

-68 KNGLSQFDHADTIR
+68 KNGLSQFNYSDTIC
-82 FFKGLGIPAYDNAG
+82 FFKELGIPAYDNAG

-126 VNITE
+126 INITD
-131 IKPGRITAKDTKT
+131 IKPAN
-144 AAYKASK
+144 
-151 KKADDRTCY
+151 DRTGY
-160 CIQTDKGIFVSK
+160 CIQTDKGSFKSK
-172 KLIIACGLT
+172 RLIIACGLT
-181 ASSKLGSNGS
+181 ASPKLGSDGS
-191 LFRHIEALG
+191 LFRQIEALG
-200 HHIQNPL
+200 HHIQKPL

-261 QISSLMSRAIDKG
+261 QISSLMSRALDKG
-274 QRVEVIIDFL
+274 QKVEVIIDFL
-284 PTFSDDELYGYIRDR
+284 PAFSDDELNGYIKDR
-299 SSKTTDNRSLN
+299 SITTTDNRSLN
-310 AMLNGLLNN
+310 EMLNGLLNN

-339 LTEDDCESLTRS
+339 LTDDDCKSLTRS
-351 IKHTAVSVRKPRGVE
+351 IKHTAVSVKKPRGLE